1 VSSTPSNRPSHR
13 DRRDHVRAQTR
24 ARVQRHRAREDGIGP
39 MDPLRD
45 PPSDLPRWLVQFS
58 CLITRL
64 PPKNTTVLLARNWRY
79 DHTRCSAKLGVPA
92 FALKGPSS
100 LPPVGSSP
108 S

>member
-1 VSSTPSNRPSHR
+1 MSSTPSNRPSHR

-64 PPKNTTVLLARNWRY
+64 PPQKYNCVTGQELEV
-79 DHTRCSAKLGVPA
+79 
-92 FALKGPSS
+92 
-100 LPPVGSSP
+100 
-108 S
+108 